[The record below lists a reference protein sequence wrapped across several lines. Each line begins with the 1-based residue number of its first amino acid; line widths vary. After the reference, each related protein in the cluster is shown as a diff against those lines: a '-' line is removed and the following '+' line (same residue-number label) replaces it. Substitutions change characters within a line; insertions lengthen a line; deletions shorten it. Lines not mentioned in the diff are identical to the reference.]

1 MVVSSDTHVYPVL
14 WQADHLV
21 LIDQR
26 QLPDRYNIVAIHRSD
41 DVVRALESGIVQGG
55 SALGIAAAYGLY
67 LASREVD
74 TENPA
79 ELWERLDAMGQRLKQ
94 TRPDKASLQWAVD
107 RMLGAARYP
116 EAPIDAVRSQLLT
129 QAQTMQAEDFAL
141 CHTIGDRGL
150 EQLPPSPE
158 QLTLLTH
165 CNHGA
170 LATSGYGTSLGIVRS
185 AWREGRLAQV
195 YAAETRPTFQGA
207 RLTAW
212 ECVQEG
218 IPVTV
223 ITDSMAAHCMQQGL
237 IHAVLV
243 GADRITANGDV
254 VSKIGTYSLALVAH
268 AHNIPFLVAAPMST
282 IDFTSPAG
290 EAIAIAQRPAQEIY
304 QIGEMTT
311 SPTGAVFYNPA
322 SDMTPAALI
331 TAIVTEQGAVS
342 PQQLGH
348 LVARA

>member
-150 EQLPPSPE
+150 EQLPPAQSSSP
-158 QLTLLTH
+158 
-165 CNHGA
+165 C
-170 LATSGYGTSLGIVRS
+170 
-185 AWREGRLAQV
+185 
-195 YAAETRPTFQGA
+195 
-207 RLTAW
+207 
-212 ECVQEG
+212 
-218 IPVTV
+218 
-223 ITDSMAAHCMQQGL
+223 
-237 IHAVLV
+237 
-243 GADRITANGDV
+243 
-254 VSKIGTYSLALVAH
+254 
-268 AHNIPFLVAAPMST
+268 
-282 IDFTSPAG
+282 
-290 EAIAIAQRPAQEIY
+290 
-304 QIGEMTT
+304 
-311 SPTGAVFYNPA
+311 
-322 SDMTPAALI
+322 
-331 TAIVTEQGAVS
+331 
-342 PQQLGH
+342 
-348 LVARA
+348 